1 MPAVSLQKLVQPEY
15 AKILCYPKPTKA
27 EVNRRLKELKRL
39 NVETVSFRGPKQLLN
54 THVLGKGCVGIVVLA
69 QTKGKNAALKIR
81 RVDADRPTMHNEANM
96 LNKANAVH
104 VGPKLLGVSKN
115 FLLTQC
121 IKGQTLQEWLS
132 QDRTRTEEHN
142 VLTQILEQC
151 WRLDQ
156 TGLDHGELSYAAKH
170 VLITKSK
177 KPVIV
182 DFETASTNRSS
193 SNVTSICQY
202 IFLSHT
208 QGKPLVSE
216 RQRKAIIETL
226 KRYKRNRSRENFERV
241 LRVCELYHVG
251 NRSF

>member
-1 MPAVSLQKLVQPEY
+1 M
-15 AKILCYPKPTKA
+15 
-27 EVNRRLKELKRL
+27 NRRLKELKSL

-69 QTKGKNAALKIR
+69 RTKGKRAALKIR
-81 RVDADRPTMHNEANM
+81 RVDADRPTMHNEARM
-96 LNKANAVH
+96 LNKANMVH

-115 FLLTQC
+115 FLLTQY
-121 IKGQTLQEWLS
+121 INGQTLQEWLS
-132 QDRTRTEEHN
+132 QDKTRKEEHN

-151 WRLDQ
+151 WQLDR

-182 DFETASTNRSS
+182 DFETASTNRGS

-202 IFLSHT
+202 LFLSHT
-208 QGKPLVSE
+208 QGKPPISDK
-216 RQRKAIIETL
+216 QRKAIIEAL
-226 KRYKRNRSRENFERV
+226 KRYKRNRSRDDFERV
-241 LRVCELYHVG
+241 LRVCGLDHVG
-251 NRSF
+251 NRSY

>member
-1 MPAVSLQKLVQPEY
+1 M
-15 AKILCYPKPTKA
+15 
-27 EVNRRLKELKRL
+27 NRRLEELQSL

-69 QTKGKNAALKIR
+69 KTKGKRTALKIR
-81 RVDADRPTMHNEANM
+81 RVDADRPTMHNEAKM
-96 LNKANAVH
+96 LNKANVVH

-115 FLLTQC
+115 FLLTQY
-121 IKGQTLQEWLS
+121 INGQTLQEWLS
-132 QDRTRTEEHN
+132 QDKTRKEEHN
-142 VLTQILEQC
+142 VLSQILEQC
-151 WRLDQ
+151 WQLDR
-156 TGLDHGELSYAAKH
+156 TSLDHGELSYAAKH

-202 IFLSHT
+202 LFLNHT
-208 QGKPLVSE
+208 QGKPPTSD
-216 RQRKAIIETL
+216 RQRKAIIEAL

-241 LRVCELYHVG
+241 LRACGLDHVG